1 MSSYLEIA
9 LFWNAKNKDNGCVC
23 AGVVHA
29 PCSILL
35 NEGDALAVFTLPP
48 AKDPAKQADA
58 PVYVLKVMPKTD
70 RKKPPTGQGGGF
82 AR

>member
-35 NEGDALAVFTLPP
+35 NEGDSLAVFTLPP
-48 AKDPAKQADA
+48 AKDPAKQEKA
-58 PVYVLKVMPKTD
+58 PVYVLKVMPKTEQE
-70 RKKPPTGQGGGF
+70 KAPTGKAGGF
-82 AR
+82 NR